1 MGEALVVTSGK
12 GGAGKS
18 TVAVNLAA
26 ALAMK
31 GKSALLIDADTGLRS
46 LDVLLGL
53 ENNVVYDLT
62 DVIEGNCR
70 LKQAI
75 VKARCADNLFLI
87 AAAAL
92 RDASSVKPAAMADTV
107 RRLRAKYDYII
118 IDCPAGV
125 DAGFRTA
132 IAPAERAIVVTS
144 EDAICVRD
152 VERVGALLDQ
162 AGIRDRL
169 LVVNRMRARKIKR
182 GEPMPGQVLSERLHM
197 ALLGQLGEDRAFYDA
212 AQAGRPLALDRGETA
227 AAFEHMARR
236 LMGEDVPFEMPRR
249 PSLIRRLRG

>member
-1 MGEALVVTSGK
+1 M
-12 GGAGKS
+12 
-18 TVAVNLAA
+18 
-26 ALAMK
+26 
-31 GKSALLIDADTGLRS
+31 
-46 LDVLLGL
+46 
-53 ENNVVYDLT
+53 
-62 DVIEGNCR
+62 
-70 LKQAI
+70 
-75 VKARCADNLFLI
+75 
-87 AAAAL
+87 
-92 RDASSVKPAAMADTV
+92 
-107 RRLRAKYDYII
+107 
-118 IDCPAGV
+118 

-132 IAPAERAIVVTS
+132 IAPAERAIVVTG

-182 GEPMPGQVLSERLHM
+182 GEPMPGQALSERLHM

-227 AAFEHMARR
+227 AAFERMARR

>member
-18 TVAVNLAA
+18 TIAVNLAA
-26 ALAMK
+26 ALTVK
-31 GKSALLIDADTGLRS
+31 GRSVLLIDADTGLRS

-62 DVIEGNCR
+62 DVIEGSCR

-92 RDASSVKPAAMADTV
+92 RDASAVKPAAMADTV
-107 RRLRAKYDYII
+107 RRLKAKYDYII

-132 IAPAERAIVVTS
+132 IAPAEKAIVVTN

-152 VERVGALLDQ
+152 AERVGALLDQ
-162 AGIRDRL
+162 AGIRERL

-182 GEPMPGQVLSERLHM
+182 GEPMPGQALSERLNM
-197 ALLGQLGEDRAFYDA
+197 TLLGQMGEDRAFYDA
-212 AQAGRPLALDRGETA
+212 AQAGRPLALDKGEAA
-227 AAFEHMARR
+227 AAFERMARR
-236 LMGEDVPFEMPRR
+236 LMGEAVPFEMPKR
-249 PSLIRRLRG
+249 PSLFQRLRG

>member
-26 ALAMK
+26 ALAVK
-31 GKSALLIDADTGLRS
+31 GKSVLLIDADTGLRS

-70 LKQAI
+70 VKQAI

-92 RDASSVKPAAMADTV
+92 RDASAVKPAAMADTV
-107 RRLRAKYDYII
+107 RRLKAKYDYII

-132 IAPAERAIVVTS
+132 TAPAEKAIVVTN

-152 VERVGALLDQ
+152 AERVGALLDQ
-162 AGIRDRL
+162 AGIRERL

-182 GEPMPGQVLSERLHM
+182 GEPMPGQALSERLNM
-197 ALLGQLGEDRAFYDA
+197 TLFGQLGEDKAFYDA
-212 AQAGRPLALDRGETA
+212 AQAGRPLALDKGEAA
-227 AAFEHMARR
+227 AAFERMARR
-236 LMGEDVPFEMPRR
+236 LMGEDVPFEMPTR
-249 PSLIRRLRG
+249 PSLFQRLRG